1 MPFLCRL
8 FFWSFC
14 MFFRHGGPGIHCVV
28 STSLP
33 IWSVVC
39 RPKSKL
45 QPHVRMRIQ
54 PNWSDFS
61 AFCSVWLRH
70 HVCSWI
76 SLIRSR
82 CVPVLFPKFLFP
94 GAMSRRLVSRP
105 IVLCIFHW
113 TVLQVFR
120 SSSSTS
126 FFFCRTVKVVVSCLS
141 SFSFGSEC
149 MLLPLPSTSSFRLL
163 IVLSCI
169 SFTSLLPHFL
179 FSFFCQLLRCEFLC
193 LSCILLSSW

>member
-1 MPFLCRL
+1 
-8 FFWSFC
+8 
-14 MFFRHGGPGIHCVV
+14 MFSRHGGPGIHCVV
-28 STSLP
+28 STRLP
-33 IWSVVC
+33 MWSVVC

-94 GAMSRRLVSRP
+94 GAMSRRSVSRP
-105 IVLCIFHW
+105 IVLCKFHW

-126 FFFCRTVKVVVSCLS
+126 CFFFLQDSESCCFL
-141 SFSFGSEC
+141 
-149 MLLPLPSTSSFRLL
+149 
-163 IVLSCI
+163 
-169 SFTSLLPHFL
+169 SLLLFVRKWVHAAAAAFDLFFPPSHCPFMHLIHFVAAAL
-179 FSFFCQLLRCEFLC
+179 SFSFFCQLLRCEFLC
-193 LSCILLSSW
+193 LSCILRSSW